1 MATHLSQERGQNPAY
16 RSAHRPLDHFVET
29 IRLSA
34 YRKGKFVPLL
44 PFKELPYS
52 DPGTPETTSP
62 FRYLLWLGRNQI
74 WLLLGGIVCGITWML
89 SQALLWSAVGSAI
102 DHGIK
107 NRDGASLI
115 RSAAF
120 VLALGIIQAVSGA
133 IRHQL
138 AVTNWLRATFRSIQ
152 LVGRH
157 LATTTTAVT
166 DTIQSGD
173 LVSTVGMDAMRIGGA
188 FDVLPRFVGAIV
200 SWLVVS
206 CILLA
211 TSLKLGLI
219 VLIGVPALASL
230 TRPLMKPL
238 HESQRAQREV
248 SGKLAD
254 LGSDTVAGLRILRG
268 IGGEDVFL
276 ENYVHMSRKVEQA
289 GIEVSKPQSM
299 LESGQ
304 ILLPAILTAVI
315 TFVGAHEVINGH
327 LQPGQLVS
335 FFGYATFL
343 TMPLRTA
350 IEYVISSTRALVGAR
365 KVLAVLKIE
374 AKVAKHDER
383 PWPAS
388 IDRYEDVRSGVTL
401 RRGELAALVTDTPAE
416 ATALV
421 DRLGWFTNDMEGVR
435 VDGEPLSSHAVDD
448 VRKNIVVSEIEPRL
462 FSGVLRNELNPHNN
476 STDVD
481 ILRAIEAASAVDVLD
496 ALEDGLDSIVEERGR
511 SFSGGQRQR
520 LALTRALLTQAD
532 LLILVEPTSAVDTHT
547 EGRIAR
553 HLRDAREG
561 LTTLIATTSPLLLE
575 KVDEV
580 LVVRNGTLIARGSHE
595 ELLLQHAWY
604 RTMILRGDE

>member
-1 MATHLSQERGQNPAY
+1 M
-16 RSAHRPLDHFVET
+16 
-29 IRLSA
+29 
-34 YRKGKFVPLL
+34 PLL

-52 DPGTPETTSP
+52 DPGTPDTTSP
-62 FRYLLWLGRNQI
+62 LRYLLWLGRNQL
-74 WLLLGGIVCGITWML
+74 WLLLAGILCGITWML

-107 NRDGASLI
+107 NRDTASLV
-115 RSAAF
+115 RSGAII
-120 VLALGIIQAVSGA
+120 LTLGVVQAVSGA
-133 IRHQL
+133 VRHQL

-157 LATTTTAVT
+157 LTITTTAVT
-166 DTIQSGD
+166 DEIQSGD

-219 VLIGVPALASL
+219 VLVGVPVLASL

-238 HESQRAQREV
+238 HDRQRAQREV
-248 SGKLAD
+248 AGKLAD
-254 LGSDTVAGLRILRG
+254 LGSDTVSGLRILRG

-276 ENYVHMSRKVEQA
+276 DNYVSMSRKVERA
-289 GIEVSKPQSM
+289 GIEVGKSQSL

-304 ILLPAILTAVI
+304 ILLPAVLTAII

-327 LQPGQLVS
+327 LQAGQLVA

-365 KVLAVLKIE
+365 KVLAILTIKP
-374 AKVAKHDER
+374 KVAPHDER
-383 PWPAS
+383 PWPES
-388 IDRYEDVRSGVTL
+388 IERYEDALSGVTL

-416 ATALV
+416 ASTLV
-421 DRLGWFTNDMEGVR
+421 DRLGWFSNDIDGVTI
-435 VDGEPLSSHAVDD
+435 DGEPLAAHSIDD
-448 VRKNIVVSEIEPRL
+448 VRRNIVVSEIEPRL
-462 FSGVLRNELNPHNN
+462 FSGDLRNELNPHGTV
-476 STDVD
+476 SDEE
-481 ILRAIEAASAVDVLD
+481 IMRAVEAASALDVIEALDGGLD
-496 ALEDGLDSIVEERGR
+496 AVVEERGR

-520 LALTRALLTQAD
+520 LALTRALLTGAD

-553 HLRDAREG
+553 HIRDAREG

-575 KVDEV
+575 KVDDV
-580 LVVRNGTLIARGSHE
+580 LVVRDGRLLARGSHE
-595 ELLLQHAWY
+595 ELLLQHGWY
-604 RTMILRGDE
+604 RSMILRGDE

>member
-1 MATHLSQERGQNPAY
+1 
-16 RSAHRPLDHFVET
+16 
-29 IRLSA
+29 
-34 YRKGKFVPLL
+34 VPLL

-52 DPGTPETTSP
+52 DPGTPDTTSP

-74 WLLLGGIVCGITWML
+74 WLLLAGILCGITWML

-107 NRDGASLI
+107 HRDGASLL
-115 RSAAF
+115 RSAAII
-120 VLALGIIQAVSGA
+120 LSLGIVQAVSGA

-157 LATTTTAVT
+157 LTITTTAVT
-166 DTIQSGD
+166 DEIQSGD

-219 VLIGVPALASL
+219 VLIGVPVLASL

-238 HESQRAQREV
+238 HDRQRAQREV

-254 LGSDTVAGLRILRG
+254 LGSDTVSGLRILRG

-276 ENYVHMSRKVEQA
+276 DNYITQSRKVERA
-289 GIEVSKPQSM
+289 GIEVSKSQSM

-304 ILLPAILTAVI
+304 ILLPAILTAII

-327 LQPGQLVS
+327 LQPGQLVA

-365 KVLAVLKIE
+365 KVLAILKI
-374 AKVAKHDER
+374 APKVGDHPET
-383 PWPAS
+383 PWPDS
-388 IDRYEDVRSGVTL
+388 VERYEDARSGLSL

-416 ATALV
+416 ASVLV
-421 DRLGWFTNDMEGVR
+421 DRLGWFSADIEGVTI
-435 VDGEPLSSHAVDD
+435 DGTPLDNYSVDD
-448 VRKNIVVSEIEPRL
+448 VRRNIVVSEIEPRL
-462 FSGVLRNELNPHNN
+462 FSGDLRNELNPHGIA
-476 STDVD
+476 TDED
-481 ILRAIEAASAVDVLD
+481 ILRAIEAASAVDVLA
-496 ALEDGLDSIVEERGR
+496 ALEDGLDSVVEERGR

-553 HLRDAREG
+553 QLRDAREG

-575 KVDEV
+575 KVDDV
-580 LVVRNGTLIARGSHE
+580 LVVRDGTLMARGSHE

-604 RTMILRGDE
+604 RSMILRGDE

>member
-1 MATHLSQERGQNPAY
+1 M
-16 RSAHRPLDHFVET
+16 
-29 IRLSA
+29 
-34 YRKGKFVPLL
+34 PLL

-52 DPGTPETTSP
+52 DPGTPDTTSP

-74 WLLLGGIVCGITWML
+74 WLLLAGIFCGITWML

-107 NRDGASLI
+107 NRDGASLL
-115 RSAAF
+115 RSAAII
-120 VLALGIIQAVSGA
+120 LSLGVIQAVSGA

-157 LATTTTAVT
+157 LTVTTTAVT
-166 DTIQSGD
+166 DEIQSGD

-219 VLIGVPALASL
+219 VLVGVPVLASL

-238 HESQRAQREV
+238 HDRQRAQRDV
-248 SGKLAD
+248 SGKLAE
-254 LGSDTVAGLRILRG
+254 LGSDTVSGLRILRG

-276 ENYVHMSRKVEQA
+276 DNYIAQSRKVERA
-289 GIEVSKPQSM
+289 GIEVSKSQSM

-304 ILLPAILTAVI
+304 ILLPAILTAII

-327 LQPGQLVS
+327 LQPGQLVA

-365 KVLAVLKIE
+365 KVLAILKI
-374 AKVAKHDER
+374 APKVGDHLET
-383 PWPAS
+383 PWPDS
-388 IDRYEDVRSGVTL
+388 VELYEDARSGLTL

-416 ATALV
+416 SSVLV
-421 DRLGWFTNDMEGVR
+421 DRLGWFSSDIDGVTI
-435 VDGEPLSSHAVDD
+435 DGNPLENYAVAD
-448 VRKNIVVSEIEPRL
+448 VRRNIVVSEIEPRL
-462 FSGVLRNELNPHNN
+462 FSGDLRNELNPHGIA
-476 STDVD
+476 TDED
-481 ILRAIEAASAVDVLD
+481 ILRAIEAASAVDVLA
-496 ALEDGLDSIVEERGR
+496 ALEDGLDSVVEERGR

-553 HLRDAREG
+553 QLRDAREG

-580 LVVRNGTLIARGSHE
+580 LVVRDGTVIARGSHE
-595 ELLLQHAWY
+595 ELLLQHGWY
-604 RTMILRGDE
+604 RSTIMRGDE